1 MTESFRFAFC
11 CVVLLCFVE
20 TIIQKRTRVTF
31 YCVNLIEDFDIF
43 LLSTVWAR
51 GIQTTALRPTAGHSV
66 GYIGAQ

>member
-31 YCVNLIEDFDIF
+31 YCVNLIEDFDKWHPRWESSGFFKHF
-43 LLSTVWAR
+43 L
-51 GIQTTALRPTAGHSV
+51 
-66 GYIGAQ
+66 

>member
-31 YCVNLIEDFDIF
+31 YCVNLIEDFDN
-43 LLSTVWAR
+43 STINDSKTSIKRDSIVNR
-51 GIQTTALRPTAGHSV
+51 KNRM
-66 GYIGAQ
+66 